1 MSLFLAILGVGVN
14 PLSQNIKFLVRLNMI
29 SLVPKNLRVLSKF
42 GGSGGGF
49 RDIGRVQEGSNSA
62 IFGHF
67 RGWRSL
73 G

>member
-1 MSLFLAILGVGVN
+1 
-14 PLSQNIKFLVRLNMI
+14 MI
-29 SLVPKNLRVLSKF
+29 SMVLKIKRVLSKF
-42 GGSGGGF
+42 GESGGGF
-49 RDIGRVQEGSNSA
+49 RDFGRVQEGSNSA